1 VRAPVDWVPEVAL
14 APDHAP
20 EAEQAVA
27 FVEDQ
32 VSIELPPLATE
43 VGFAAID
50 TTTLLAAAGPAG
62 DATLDSPA
70 PPQAENVRVSTRTS
84 SKVLVRN
91 MGILIP

>member
-1 VRAPVDWVPEVAL
+1 LLLAVTAPVVWMPEVAM

-27 FVEDQ
+27 FFEDQ
-32 VSIELPPLATE
+32 VSVEGAPLATE

-50 TTTLLAAAGPAG
+50 TVTLLAAVVAA
-62 DATLDSPA
+62 SPA
-70 PPQAENVRVSTRTS
+70 PPQAENVRASTSTS

-91 MGILIP
+91 IGILIP